1 MQLVIELPGRDQQ
14 MDFNRQRWA
23 ELSVDPVVA
32 ELPFRIET
40 NGHGQILMT
49 PPPTVSTV
57 IAKLAFC

>member
-23 ELSVDPVVA
+23 ELSVDPV
-32 ELPFRIET
+32 
-40 NGHGQILMT
+40 
-49 PPPTVSTV
+49 